1 MGHASST
8 RSRTT
13 TPSEHHA
20 RSPFSARATI
30 RARASPRRRRAR
42 PPPPARALTFPSET
56 RKLLALRDELSSRGL
71 GYLLDTWR
79 CDDEARCD
87 PCGPTA
93 GAPDSWGA
101 WHYVACRVLPE
112 RERAAE
118 ASRPENAVAATK
130 TGDAAATTYFAVTNV
145 HLSDLNIEG
154 TFESLLRGLCPFSH
168 LRELDLDGGRLV
180 GSMPEWL
187 GECFPELQELD
198 LSHNRLEG
206 AIPRA
211 PWRLMPELLQVKLED
226 NRLSG
231 EIPGELAVL
240 SDLRVLWLDDNDL
253 EGPVPNDLARLSR
266 LLSFNAEDNP
276 RLCGAA
282 PEIAVDWRW
291 HLDNQEGQVRDWF
304 AFCEKDPCGVFA
316 FGGTKV
322 GTPCASVTEK
332 NTERCGK
339 AFDQCGGTVAVRLA
353 LDAEW
358 TEERAK
364 RSRRRFLET
373 SILETSDA
381 EILVDVPFQ
390 GATCCRRGSACED
403 VPTTAPCASGS
414 PDACSFRQCVPVRPG
429 TAENREDSR
438 KPKTAVPAAVLAE
451 WRADVARKRG
461 GGGAALACAPAWGQ
475 CGGTAGYAGPECCQ
489 GAAPCV
495 RVDEWYAACDPTGC
509 APFGAQCGGERG
521 WSATP
526 GSSFEECC
534 RAGAECAVLSDGYHE
549 CVPFDELKRRG
560 MDAWPRDPVSGK
572 LRRAETS
579 GDFFWTDERKGRC
592 VEPREQC
599 GGFAGDDDDENR
611 NAFRTASCCGRD
623 AKCVRKNRWYASCE
637 TCAGTYGQCDGAE
650 FSGGKC
656 CVSEGDACVF
666 VDEYYSQCRPT
677 AMSRR

>member
-1 MGHASST
+1 MRAR
-8 RSRTT
+8 RS
-13 TPSEHHA
+13 PHA
-20 RSPFSARATI
+20 RLFALAPALVAV
-30 RARASPRRRRAR
+30 ALALL
-42 PPPPARALTFPSET
+42 PPARALTFPSET

-451 WRADVARKRG
+451 WRADVARAAAARG
-461 GGGAALACAPAWGQ
+461 A
-475 CGGTAGYAGPECCQ
+475 
-489 GAAPCV
+489 
-495 RVDEWYAACDPTGC
+495 RV
-509 APFGAQCGGERG
+509 
-521 WSATP
+521 
-526 GSSFEECC
+526 
-534 RAGAECAVLSDGYHE
+534 RAGVGAVRRDGR
-549 CVPFDELKRRG
+549 VRG
-560 MDAWPRDPVSGK
+560 ARVLPGRGAV
-572 LRRAETS
+572 RAR
-579 GDFFWTDERKGRC
+579 G
-592 VEPREQC
+592 
-599 GGFAGDDDDENR
+599 
-611 NAFRTASCCGRD
+611 
-623 AKCVRKNRWYASCE
+623 
-637 TCAGTYGQCDGAE
+637 
-650 FSGGKC
+650 
-656 CVSEGDACVF
+656 
-666 VDEYYSQCRPT
+666 
-677 AMSRR
+677 

>member
-1 MGHASST
+1 MRAR
-8 RSRTT
+8 RS
-13 TPSEHHA
+13 PHA
-20 RSPFSARATI
+20 RLFALAPALVAV
-30 RARASPRRRRAR
+30 ALALL
-42 PPPPARALTFPSET
+42 PPARALTFPSET

-118 ASRPENAVAATK
+118 ASRPENAVASEGE
-130 TGDAAATTYFAVTNV
+130 GDAAKTTYFAVTNV

-358 TEERAK
+358 TEESAK
-364 RSRRRFLET
+364 RSRRRRA
-373 SILETSDA
+373 ILETSADFRNDENLDA

-403 VPTTAPCASGS
+403 VPTTAPCASGK
-414 PDACSFRQCVPVRPG
+414 PDACSFRQCVPAEG
-429 TAENREDSR
+429 TPRVVKAEE
-438 KPKTAVPAAVLAE
+438 AAE
-451 WRADVARKRG
+451 W
-461 GGGAALACAPAWGQ
+461 AAKIAK
-475 CGGTAGYAGPECCQ
+475 
-489 GAAPCV
+489 AA
-495 RVDEWYAACDPTGC
+495 
-509 APFGAQCGGERG
+509 
-521 WSATP
+521 
-526 GSSFEECC
+526 
-534 RAGAECAVLSDGYHE
+534 
-549 CVPFDELKRRG
+549 K
-560 MDAWPRDPVSGK
+560 
-572 LRRAETS
+572 
-579 GDFFWTDERKGRC
+579 
-592 VEPREQC
+592 
-599 GGFAGDDDDENR
+599 
-611 NAFRTASCCGRD
+611 
-623 AKCVRKNRWYASCE
+623 
-637 TCAGTYGQCDGAE
+637 
-650 FSGGKC
+650 
-656 CVSEGDACVF
+656 
-666 VDEYYSQCRPT
+666 
-677 AMSRR
+677 

>member
-1 MGHASST
+1 MRPH
-8 RSRTT
+8 
-13 TPSEHHA
+13 
-20 RSPFSARATI
+20 
-30 RARASPRRRRAR
+30 RRRAR
-42 PPPPARALTFPSET
+42 
-56 RKLLALRDELSSRGL
+56 LLGRV
-71 GYLLDTWR
+71 
-79 CDDEARCD
+79 
-87 PCGPTA
+87 
-93 GAPDSWGA
+93 AP
-101 WHYVACRVLPE
+101 VACRVLPE
-112 RERAAE
+112 RSAPPR
-118 ASRPENAVAATK
+118 RRVPKRRRRDENRH
-130 TGDAAATTYFAVTNV
+130 AAATTYFAVTNV

-451 WRADVARKRG
+451 WRAASREARRRRRGVRARRRG
-461 GGGAALACAPAWGQ
+461 GSAATAGTRGPSAARARRRACAWMSGTRRATPPA
-475 CGGTAGYAGPECCQ
+475 ARRSARS
-489 GAAPCV
+489 AA
-495 RVDEWYAACDPTGC
+495 ASAM
-509 APFGAQCGGERG
+509 ERD
-521 WSATP
+521 P

-534 RAGAECAVLSDGYHE
+534 APARVRGPERRVPRVRAVRRAET
-549 CVPFDELKRRG
+549 PG

-572 LRRAETS
+572 LRR
-579 GDFFWTDERKGRC
+579 GNLRRLLRTDERKGRC
-592 VEPREQC
+592 VEPRAG

>member
-1 MGHASST
+1 MRAR
-8 RSRTT
+8 RS
-13 TPSEHHA
+13 PHA
-20 RSPFSARATI
+20 RLFALAPALVAV
-30 RARASPRRRRAR
+30 ALALL
-42 PPPPARALTFPSET
+42 PPARALTFPSET

-226 NRLSG
+226 NRLAG

-253 EGPVPNDLARLSR
+253 EGPVPNELARLSR

-332 NTERCGK
+332 NTQRCGK

-358 TEERAK
+358 TEESAK
-364 RSRRRFLET
+364 RRASRRRA
-373 SILETSDA
+373 ILETTKTDFRNDENLDA

-403 VPTTAPCASGS
+403 VPTTAPCASGK
-414 PDACSFRQCVPVRPG
+414 PDACSFRQCVPARPG
-429 TAENREDSR
+429 TAAREEPR

-592 VEPREQC
+592 VKPREQC

-611 NAFRTASCCGRD
+611 NAFRTATCCGRD

-637 TCAGTYGQCDGAE
+637 TCAGTYGQCGGAE

-656 CVSEGDACVF
+656 CASEGDACVV